1 MTPFLRQAAAHY
13 ISLGQIDRTCLIF
26 PSRRAAV
33 FFTKYLRELLQGRGK
48 PVILPKMMTES
59 EFFEAAYGHPVSDK
73 LSLLLELYSVYKEYS
88 PRAESLDEFVFWG
101 DVILSDFSDVDKYL
115 VDPKQL
121 FTNVADLKNLQDTFS
136 YLSDEQR
143 KAINSF
149 LSHFRDGGDIL
160 PEGKAVYKDRFLG
173 LWNLLLPIYE
183 RFRERLAEKGM
194 AYDGMIY
201 RSVAER
207 FASESATD
215 ILAGPFNGVDL
226 FGFIGLNA
234 LSKCEK
240 EVLGALRDAHMA
252 DFSWDYCGKM
262 IRDRHNRSSFFMEG
276 NVAEFPMTWTPEDVP
291 DAPAA
296 IKVVSVPSAVG
307 QAKMLPLMAGGN
319 ADATAIV
326 LPDESLLEP
335 VLNSI
340 PPEIEKINV
349 TMGLPLSGSRFHS
362 LMSEVANLQLR
373 QRVIKG
379 ETYFY
384 HKNVWSILT
393 GGIAGQLLSEEEA
406 TAVKELKAAGKYYIP
421 ASDLVEIGP
430 LATAIFRPLALDLK
444 SSDEEQVKK
453 FGEYL
458 SEIIRLTASKIVAVA
473 SLATEAEFAIRWY
486 GCVRNLLEKELPVT
500 PSTYVKLLLNLL
512 SMQSVPFE
520 GEPIGGLQ
528 IMGPLETRALDFDNV
543 IILSCNEGSF
553 PRRSIS
559 SSFIPPALRTA
570 FGLPTYEFQDAIWA
584 YYFYRMICRASTV
597 WLLYDSRSE
606 GGHSGEES
614 RYIKQLQYH
623 FRVPLCRMT
632 SGAGIQLSEESDSIP
647 KPENIVD
654 ILKGIRLSAS
664 SMNSYLSCPAKF
676 YYSAIEKLSP
686 EGEVTESLDSGMI
699 GNVFHE
705 TMQALYL
712 GPEAC
717 SEDFSMERRD
727 VAEAIRSGRL
737 KPLKTITPEYIDFLL
752 GREGRKL
759 IHQRIEASIRSAI
772 HSPVV
777 TGRNLV
783 FADIILSY
791 VVRTLNAD
799 KSIAPF
805 DILGLEL
812 YREWNFEGYKFVGYI
827 DRLDRV
833 GDSVRIVD
841 YKTGRDDPKDVL
853 VDNAGAMAE
862 KVFSSA
868 HSRPKIP
875 LQLFL
880 YDMFVL
886 SSDLIPNE
894 ANPKLINCMYSLPRI
909 RKTGFTVA
917 PVNYEFCSLVK
928 DGLRSVLAEIAS
940 PGIPFRRT
948 DDHKTCEYCDF
959 KTICG
964 R

>member
-1 MTPFLRQAAAHY
+1 M
-13 ISLGQIDRTCLIF
+13 
-26 PSRRAAV
+26 
-33 FFTKYLRELLQGRGK
+33 
-48 PVILPKMMTES
+48 ILPKMMTES

-149 LSHFRDGGDIL
+149 LSHFRDGGEIL

-373 QRVIKG
+373 QRVIKE

-393 GGIAGQLLSEEEA
+393 GGIAGQILSEEEA
-406 TAVKELKAAGKYYIP
+406 AAVKELKAAGKYYIP
-421 ASDLVEIGP
+421 ASDLVKIGP

-512 SMQSVPFE
+512 SMQSAPFE

-606 GGHSGEES
+606 GGRSGEES

-623 FRVPLCRMT
+623 FRVPLERMVT
-632 SGAGIQLSEESDSIP
+632 GGGMKIAAGQDSIP
-647 KPENIVD
+647 KPDD
-654 ILKGIRLSAS
+654 IADRLRAMDLSAS
-664 SMNSYLSCPAKF
+664 SLNNYLTCPAMF
-676 YYSAIEKLSP
+676 YYGSVEKLKP
-686 EGEVTESLDSGMI
+686 EGEVSESLDASMLGS
-699 GNVFHE
+699 VFHG
-705 TMQALYL
+705 TMEALYR
-712 GPEAC
+712 G
-717 SEDFSMERRD
+717 
-727 VAEAIRSGRL
+727 IK
-737 KPLKTITPEYIDFLL
+737 KPMNIITAEYIDYLL
-752 GREGRKL
+752 SREGRGIIKE
-759 IHQRIEASIRSAI
+759 IIEEKIKEAI
-772 HSPVV
+772 HSPVIS
-777 TGRNLV
+777 GRNLV
-783 FADIILSY
+783 FADIIFSY
-791 VVRTLNAD
+791 VENTLIAD
-799 KSIAPF
+799 KGLTPIE
-805 DILGLEL
+805 ILGLEL
-812 YREWNFEGYKFVGYI
+812 RKYWMFDGYRFKGFI
-827 DRLDRV
+827 DRLDKVGGRIRV
-833 GDSVRIVD
+833 VD
-841 YKTGRDDPKDVL
+841 YKTGRDDPKNVQVDKASL
-853 VDNAGAMAE
+853 VVQKLFE
-862 KVFSSA
+862 RCKRE
-868 HSRPKIP
+868 RPKIA

-886 SSDLIPNE
+886 SGQNAPQIENLF
-894 ANPKLINCMYSLPRI
+894 NCMYSLPRMKSGGI
-909 RKTGFTVA
+909 A
-917 PVNYEFCSLVK
+917 EAIVNPEFCDLVK
-928 DGLRSVLAEIAS
+928 DNLRDVLAEIS
-940 PGIPFRRT
+940 NPQLPFSRT
-948 DDHKTCEYCDF
+948 DDLKTCEHCDF